1 MLTCTH
7 ARVFSQPKGSR
18 DDVDDDVGGDDD
30 DDRNDDDDA
39 DGTD

>member
-1 MLTCTH
+1 MLACTH
-7 ARVFSQPKGSR
+7 ARVFSQPKESG

-30 DDRNDDDDA
+30 NDRNDDGDA